1 MSKENWLKII
11 AAVIGL
17 VVGFLIVLFEG
28 GAATIGLAA
37 YGMLAGGIVNLFAE
51 LFKVQALDYKFSPLC
66 AGLGFAGGL
75 VGGLLGILL

>member
-17 VVGFLIVLFEG
+17 VIGFLIVLSEG
-28 GAATIGLAA
+28 GVASLGLAA

-51 LFKVQALDYKFSPLC
+51 LFKVKGLGYKFSPLC

-75 VGGLLGILL
+75 VGGLLAFIL

>member
-17 VVGFLIVLFEG
+17 AIGFLIVLSEG
-28 GAATIGLAA
+28 GVASLGLAA

-51 LFKVQALDYKFSPLC
+51 LFKVKGLGYKFSPLC

-75 VGGLLGILL
+75 VGGLLAFIL

>member
-17 VVGFLIVLFEG
+17 VIGFLIVLSEG
-28 GAATIGLAA
+28 GVASIGLAA

-51 LFKVQALDYKFSPLC
+51 LFKVKGLGYKFSPLC

-75 VGGLLGILL
+75 VGGLLAFIL